1 MLRHARFL
9 LLCCCVL
16 PWSAVRADALLEY
29 RLEGLDKAQRA
40 NVEAWL
46 GALPESEAARSNF
59 LSSARERVADSLK
72 ALGYYRADVDL
83 TVDRSSSPWEL
94 LIAVTPGPPV
104 MVEALD
110 IQVMGDAQDD
120 PAFQR
125 LLAAPGL
132 AVGDILHHGH
142 YESLRN
148 SLLQLGQRRGYFDAR
163 LLQRSVEVEPG
174 ANSARVRLHYAS
186 GDRYR
191 VGKLRYAE
199 DFVSPELLQSLSHFT
214 SGEPYDVG
222 ALQTLQAELQR
233 TGYFSGV
240 TLRPLLEQRAD
251 GSVPLQL
258 DLFPAKR
265 HTVDVGIGYSTDTE
279 ERVSVTWKTP
289 RINRHGHS
297 QETRFEYSRI
307 NPSGQFTYNI
317 PLTHPL
323 EDMLQLSLRV
333 EQNEYGDLDS
343 NQHEAQVRRER
354 RYGRWVLSYHLR
366 ALNER
371 WDAATVEGDEDYLLP
386 GFTVSHKSREGS
398 PVNPDRGF
406 SQFYEVE
413 ATSSQ
418 LGSSIDMTRLY
429 ANWVHVMPLGDRG
442 RLVSRAEAGAALIG
456 EGQRDDLAPSLSF
469 FAGGSQSLR
478 GYGYQSIGNT
488 VPVMLRNG
496 SEVDYV
502 LGADRLALASLEY
515 QYRFLPDWR
524 AAVFVDGGDAFD
536 EGEFEAVI
544 GAGFGLHYLTPV
556 GALKLEIANSV
567 SEDNPDWRFHINIG
581 AEF

>member
-1 MLRHARFL
+1 MLRVSGLWVFVCCL
-9 LLCCCVL
+9 LPGPLL
-16 PWSAVRADALLEY
+16 AADALLEY
-29 RLEGLDKAQRA
+29 RLDGLDKAQRA

-46 GALPESEAARSNF
+46 GAAPESEAARSNF

-72 ALGYYRADVDL
+72 ALGYYRADIDL
-83 TVDRSSSPWEL
+83 SVDRSRSPWQL
-94 LIAVTPGPPV
+94 LVSVTPGPPV
-104 MVEALD
+104 TIAELD
-110 IQVMGDAQDD
+110 IAVTGAAQSD

-125 LLAAPGL
+125 LLASPGVAL
-132 AVGDILHHGH
+132 GDILHHGQ

-148 SLLQLGQRRGYFDAR
+148 ALLQLGQRRGYFDAR
-163 LLQRSVEVEPG
+163 LLQRSVEVEPA
-174 ANSARVRLHYAS
+174 ANTARVHLHYAS
-186 GDRYR
+186 GDRYQ
-191 VGKLRYAE
+191 VGELRYAE
-199 DFVSPELLQSLSHFT
+199 DIVSPTLLESLRSFS
-214 SGEPYDVG
+214 SGEPYDV
-222 ALQTLQAELQR
+222 ARLQTLQAELQR

-240 TLRPLLEQRAD
+240 TLRPLLEEREA
-251 GSVPLQL
+251 GRVPVRLEL
-258 DLFPAKR
+258 YPAKR
-265 HTVDVGIGYSTDTE
+265 HTIELGIGFSTDTE
-279 ERVSVTWKTP
+279 ERVSATWKTP
-289 RINRHGHS
+289 RVNRFGHS

-307 NPSGQFTYNI
+307 NPSGQFIYNI

-323 EDMLQLSLRV
+323 DDVLQLSLRV

-343 NQHEAQVRRER
+343 NQNEAQVRRER
-354 RYGRWVLSYHLR
+354 RYGNWVLSYHLR
-366 ALNER
+366 LLNER
-371 WDAATVEGDEDYLLP
+371 WDAATVTGDEDYVLP
-386 GFTVSHKSREGS
+386 GFTLSHKTRQGS

-429 ANWVHVMPLGDRG
+429 ANWVYVMPLGERG
-442 RLVSRAEAGAALIG
+442 RVVSRAEAGAALIG

-488 VPVMLRNG
+488 VPVTLRNG
-496 SEVDYV
+496 EAVDYV
-502 LGADRLALASLEY
+502 LGADRLALASVEY
-515 QYRFLPDWR
+515 QYRFLPEWR

-536 EGEFEAVI
+536 EGEFEAVV

-556 GALKLEIANSV
+556 GAVKVEIANSV

>member
-1 MLRHARFL
+1 VLRVFRLWFFVCCL
-9 LLCCCVL
+9 LSGPAL
-16 PWSAVRADALLEY
+16 AADALLEY

-46 GALPESEAARSNF
+46 GAAPESEAARSNF

-72 ALGYYRADVDL
+72 ALGYYRADIDL
-83 TVDRSSSPWEL
+83 SVDRSRNPWQL
-94 LIAVTPGPPV
+94 LVSVTPGPPV
-104 MVEALD
+104 TIAELD
-110 IQVMGDAQDD
+110 IQVTGAAQGD

-125 LLAAPGL
+125 LLASPGIAL
-132 AVGDILHHGH
+132 GDTLHHGQ
-142 YESLRN
+142 YETLRN
-148 SLLQLGQRRGYFDAR
+148 ALLQLGQRRGYFDAR
-163 LLQRSVEVEPG
+163 LLQRSVEVEPA
-174 ANSARVRLHYAS
+174 ANTARVHLHYAS
-186 GDRYR
+186 GDRYL
-191 VGKLRYAE
+191 VGELRYAE
-199 DFVSPELLQSLSHFT
+199 DIVSPTLLKSLRSFS
-214 SGEPYDVG
+214 SGEPYDV
-222 ALQTLQAELQR
+222 ARLQTLQAELQR

-240 TLRPLLEQRAD
+240 TLRPLLDERAA
-251 GSVPLQL
+251 GRVPVRLE
-258 DLFPAKR
+258 LFPAKR
-265 HTVDVGIGYSTDTE
+265 HTIEVGIGFSTDTE
-279 ERVSVTWKTP
+279 ERVSATWTTP
-289 RINRHGHS
+289 RVNRFGHS

-307 NPSGQFTYNI
+307 NPSGQFIYNI

-323 EDMLQLSLRV
+323 DDVLQLSLRV

-343 NQHEAQVRRER
+343 NQNEAQVRRER
-354 RYGRWVLSYHLR
+354 RYGNWVLSYHLR
-366 ALNER
+366 LLNER
-371 WDAATVEGDEDYLLP
+371 WDAATVTGDEDYVLP
-386 GFTVSHKSREGS
+386 GFTVSHKTRQGS

-429 ANWVHVMPLGDRG
+429 ANWVYVMPLGDRG
-442 RLVSRAEAGAALIG
+442 RVVSRAEAGAALIG

-488 VPVMLRNG
+488 VPVTLRDG
-496 SEVDYV
+496 EAVDYV
-502 LGADRLALASLEY
+502 LGADRLALASIEY

-536 EGEFEAVI
+536 EGEFDAVV

-556 GALKLEIANSV
+556 GAVKLEIANSV
-567 SEDNPDWRFHINIG
+567 SEDNPDWRIHINIG